1 MTGIKFPGG
10 SLTGADAPRKFRTAT
25 APFPKIFPSIPPS
38 GLKLPPFANP
48 CRTPPAGRLTKAP
61 MHPIHDTDPLLLLAV
76 AMASKRRP
84 AELLEIVAA
93 VDLLQGKVPG
103 ETKFADTLAR
113 LAVAGLI
120 VGSEA
125 GLALTPA
132 AQQLIEVLPR
142 KGEAEERLLALKGG
156 MGAYAPGPEQ
166 PPVVIAGAAI
176 LTAIQAHRAAAKSPA
191 KNLLVPKP
199 KAVETSRPG
208 QRQRKPAPARRKP

>member
-1 MTGIKFPGG
+1 MRQGFLRVV
-10 SLTGADAPRKFRTAT
+10 SAAGARKSENIPRLSPPQALNCE
-25 APFPKIFPSIPPS
+25 PFPNPS
-38 GLKLPPFANP
+38 F
-48 CRTPPAGRLTKAP
+48 TPPVGRLSKVP

-120 VGSEA
+120 VGSEEA

-132 AQQLIEVLPR
+132 AQRLIEVLPR
-142 KGEAEERLLALKGG
+142 KGEAEERLQALKEGL
-156 MGAYAPGPEQ
+156 GAYAQGPEQ

-176 LTAIQAHRAAAKSPA
+176 LTAILAHRAAAKSTA

-199 KAVETSRPG
+199 KPAETTSRPG

>member
-1 MTGIKFPGG
+1 
-10 SLTGADAPRKFRTAT
+10 
-25 APFPKIFPSIPPS
+25 
-38 GLKLPPFANP
+38 
-48 CRTPPAGRLTKAP
+48 

-142 KGEAEERLLALKGG
+142 KGDAAEQLLALKGG
-156 MGAYAPGPEQ
+156 LAAYVPGLEQ
-166 PPVVIAGAAI
+166 PPVLIEGAAI
-176 LTAIQAHRAAAKSPA
+176 LAAIQAQRAAARSTA

-199 KAVETSRPG
+199 KPVENARPG
-208 QRQRKPAPARRKP
+208 QRQRKPAPARRKR